1 MTSFKYTTWQSYYD
15 KLIEDIP
22 NSKPIFENFGLN
34 NILKDLPS
42 PIEPWEYYDQVS
54 KILLDSSNIKSSDD
68 QYQYQFILD
77 AIGQIILALD
87 VVPKLFKFNL
97 DFSIEST
104 KLIEL
109 YKYIKE
115 HYKKLASNLGYP
127 QNLIKDDV
135 YINYLNYMS
144 NIPKD
149 ATKDYKKLTNHLLK
163 RLDLPYLFV

>member
-22 NSKPIFENFGLN
+22 NSKPIFENFCLN
-34 NILKDLPS
+34 DILKDLPS

-54 KILLDSSNIKSSDD
+54 KILLDSSSIKSSDD

-77 AIGQIILALD
+77 AVGQIILALD

-135 YINYLNYMS
+135 YINYLHYMS

-149 ATKDYKKLTNHLLK
+149 VTKDYKKLTNQLLK